1 MAINLNPGADAT
13 LVTAATRAG
22 LAGAPADYSTTF
34 ENVAKSY
41 EKTME
46 AQGEMWKNI
55 GNVVGIVGA
64 DMVANAQ
71 EFMDYRIRGGAL
83 NPDSAKVLVNELD
96 ANKQAQKVLGLFP
109 GVLGDKETRQRKREL
124 KLEQTELFA
133 EIDMAAESI
142 NAGAEAVAA
151 GLFDFKL
158 AANDGEMINAIIK
171 SNLKDKVTIAKNT
184 AVLSRDEKTD
194 ELIFT
199 LLGPD
204 GKPRLNAA
212 NEPTTMS
219 IKEFNKSI
227 ATNVK
232 DTQNIMGGALNTLN
246 DNTANSGAKSTNGV
260 YDPQMKQAALN
271 QLDSLL
277 NTSTDL
283 KRAMMTTFGYSNT
296 SFYDDIGN
304 PGTFSEDLYVTLVKT
319 IGKTE
324 GGQVKAEG
332 ALEGIADTDGILGL
346 SQKEISNNYA
356 ILSANILGLKDP
368 EVSKAY
374 FKEYTTNKLK
384 EAYEYGYSKRTIPTG
399 TGTGSGDGTKT
410 ETNPYGIPKDGLK
423 LGDMI
428 DGRYQI
434 PVRQDRVTGYI
445 NDIKSGSDFKFMQN
459 NYSYE
464 DGNWY
469 ENYGT
474 KPNEDG
480 EGGEFKFNDT
490 QAMTDDVFQT
500 GGKYFDGLETVLE
513 FDPET
518 GKEYG
523 KTEEV
528 VKGTQSSFS
537 PSINMELMDKE
548 DNLIVDDLQVMMP
561 TIFSNQNPN
570 GYKFKTL
577 KSMFQKIGLYDN
589 DNNIIKYPE
598 GHPKEGDDV
607 IIYTGGDIERRMA
620 AIATLDDILNTKEFG
635 IKGFGGGGKYDD

>member
-1 MAINLNPGADAT
+1 
-13 LVTAATRAG
+13 
-22 LAGAPADYSTTF
+22 
-34 ENVAKSY
+34 
-41 EKTME
+41 
-46 AQGEMWKNI
+46 
-55 GNVVGIVGA
+55 
-64 DMVANAQ
+64 
-71 EFMDYRIRGGAL
+71 
-83 NPDSAKVLVNELD
+83 
-96 ANKQAQKVLGLFP
+96 
-109 GVLGDKETRQRKREL
+109 
-124 KLEQTELFA
+124 
-133 EIDMAAESI
+133 
-142 NAGAEAVAA
+142 
-151 GLFDFKL
+151 
-158 AANDGEMINAIIK
+158 
-171 SNLKDKVTIAKNT
+171 
-184 AVLSRDEKTD
+184 
-194 ELIFT
+194 
-199 LLGPD
+199 
-204 GKPRLNAA
+204 
-212 NEPTTMS
+212 
-219 IKEFNKSI
+219 
-227 ATNVK
+227 
-232 DTQNIMGGALNTLN
+232 
-246 DNTANSGAKSTNGV
+246 
-260 YDPQMKQAALN
+260 
-271 QLDSLL
+271 
-277 NTSTDL
+277 
-283 KRAMMTTFGYSNT
+283 
-296 SFYDDIGN
+296 
-304 PGTFSEDLYVTLVKT
+304 
-319 IGKTE
+319 
-324 GGQVKAEG
+324 
-332 ALEGIADTDGILGL
+332 
-346 SQKEISNNYA
+346 
-356 ILSANILGLKDP
+356 
-368 EVSKAY
+368 
-374 FKEYTTNKLK
+374 
-384 EAYEYGYSKRTIPTG
+384 
-399 TGTGSGDGTKT
+399 
-410 ETNPYGIPKDGLK
+410 
-423 LGDMI
+423 
-428 DGRYQI
+428 
-434 PVRQDRVTGYI
+434 
-445 NDIKSGSDFKFMQN
+445 MQN

>member
-96 ANKQAQKVLGLFP
+96 ANKQAQKDLGLFP

-346 SQKEISNNYA
+346 SQEEISNSYG

-374 FKEYTTNKLK
+374 FKEYTAKKLE
-384 EAYEYGYSKRTIPTG
+384 EAYKYGYSKKPPTPGSVVEDGDKIDFYSKGKKIERLGNKGYMSGG
-399 TGTGSGDGTKT
+399 TATGIYNKIEAGNSFDAQDPITG
-410 ETNPYGIPKDGLK
+410 ET
-423 LGDMI
+423 
-428 DGRYQI
+428 
-434 PVRQDRVTGYI
+434 
-445 NDIKSGSDFKFMQN
+445 N
-459 NYSYE
+459 NYSYH
-464 DGNWY
+464 DGGWYQNWQ
-469 ENYGT
+469 
-474 KPNEDG
+474 
-480 EGGEFKFNDT
+480 EGDT
-490 QAMTDDVFQT
+490 
-500 GGKYFDGLETVLE
+500 
-513 FDPET
+513 PET
-518 GKEYG
+518 KESYIGPNGGDVGKIFTNDPRWQSIDTIVEEEVDEFG
-523 KTEEV
+523 EVIEEVAPEKALQKMFKGTEEEGV
-528 VKGTQSSFS
+528 LDLAKIFPSNYTFEQRGILAIDEVEIFDEFRVSLGKFSFDNS
-537 PSINMELMDKE
+537 NEEYAQAVADK
-548 DNLIVDDLQVMMP
+548 
-561 TIFSNQNPN
+561 F
-570 GYKFKTL
+570 YKKF
-577 KSMFQKIGLYDN
+577 G
-589 DNNIIKYPE
+589 PE
-598 GHPKEGDDV
+598 GTNVLKNVQQLISGDNEKV
-607 IIYTGGDIERRMA
+607 EW
-620 AIATLDDILNTKEFG
+620 
-635 IKGFGGGGKYDD
+635 